1 MNLGKKLFAVC
12 CAIAIVGMVSTP
24 ALAQSGSGT
33 ITGRVMDTTGALIP
47 GVEVSLSS
55 AVGLPGGDRGAF
67 SNESGVY
74 RYTLLVPALYTVTF
88 TLPGFATLIRDEIRL
103 TAGTTVTI
111 DARLEVATVAE
122 TITVTGDTPAVDL
135 ESAQVQTNF
144 DERLLEDIPS
154 GRTLR
159 SLMAAVPGFYARAI
173 DVGGS
178 GTGTGTIGSFRAY
191 GDSGQ
196 NYFLTDGVYTGGHYS
211 DFGAY
216 AEIQIV
222 PAAKGANVPN
232 PGVYFNA
239 VIRGGG
245 NDVHGYVYTDF
256 ENSRMQWTN
265 VTQELRDAGIE
276 GRKFSRYQSFNGE
289 VSGPIWRDRAWFFI
303 SHYDAYNGEPVNGL
317 TNEAGVPVDY
327 YTRLADPTYKFSFQI
342 TDNNKIETMGQ
353 FGWKH
358 QPYRSSNQFRP
369 SEAARDQA
377 SWSVLGNVKLQ
388 SIISPTTSLNVQ
400 FSRWGYWWPS
410 YAQVRDVPLV
420 NDLTTGYT
428 RGSLSENYSKPT
440 RWQWDT
446 TLSVFTD
453 AGQGDHEFKIG
464 WGGWYYHYQNE
475 IQGYATHQQYTYR
488 SNGDE
493 ADPLAGWPEAFA
505 FFVNPER
512 VVVQNTPYRYDE
524 VSNSNNMYINDRW
537 NIVPRFTFTWGIR
550 WDYYDSKYPAQ
561 GNAGIGPYAEAFT
574 IPARDDFDAMS
585 NVVPRLSFV
594 YDLTG
599 DGTLALKGSYGR
611 YYGDPGRGS
620 ASRSNPGNQA
630 SNKTYCA
637 VGRCPDGVPDAA
649 AWGGEIPYIPNEL
662 ALTSTGG
669 ARDRDVIDP
678 LKNNYLDE
686 VTLGLDFQM
695 NADWTGRINV
705 VRKWDRQGRQTL
717 NAALPYEAYT
727 QSIIRTDPT
736 DGKQY
741 EIWSVPRDHPGFGKR
756 VDRLQNFPGAGHNSY
771 LGYEATVNK
780 RMSDDWQI
788 LISGGHAY
796 RQERCTSERFSGFSG
811 YSCGGG
817 MPDTP
822 NEALYDPST
831 RAWEWNFKTMG
842 IYEMPGGLEF
852 SGIWKSQSG
861 QFYGRQVRLRDSNNR
876 TVTIAV
882 DKQKYQ
888 LNTLNLLDLRLNK
901 VFQLSD
907 NHSIEAM
914 FDLYNVLNSS
924 AVVALNLRSGSTFQR
939 PSSIVPGRIMRLGV
953 RWKF

>member
-33 ITGRVMDTTGALIP
+33 ITGRAMDATGALIP
-47 GVEVSLSS
+47 GVEINLSS
-55 AVGLPGGDRGAF
+55 PVGLPGGDRGAF

-74 RYTLLVPALYTVTF
+74 RYNLLVPATYTLTF
-88 TLPGFATLIRDEIRL
+88 TLPGFATLIRDEVRL
-103 TAGTTVTI
+103 TAGTTLTI

-135 ESAQVQTNF
+135 ESAQIQTNF
-144 DERLLEDIPS
+144 DESLLEDIPS
-154 GRTLR
+154 GRNLR
-159 SLMAAVPGFYARAI
+159 SLMAAVPGFYTRAL

-178 GTGTGTIGSFRAY
+178 GVGTGTIGSFRAY

-196 NYFLTDGVYTGGHYS
+196 SYFLTDGVYTGGHYS

-216 AEIQIV
+216 SEIQIV

-245 NDVHGYVYTDF
+245 NDFHGYVYTDYEDDSF
-256 ENSRMQWTN
+256 QWTN
-265 VTQELRDAGIE
+265 VSQELKDQGLE

-289 VSGPIWRDRAWFFI
+289 ISGPILRDRAWFFI

-327 YTRLADPTYKFSFQI
+327 YTRIADPTYKFSFQI
-342 TDNNKIETMGQ
+342 TDNNKLETMGQ

-358 QPYRSSNQFRP
+358 QPYRSANQFRP
-369 SEAARDQA
+369 SESARDQA

-410 YAQVRDVPLV
+410 YAQVRDVPYTQ
-420 NDLTTGYT
+420 DLTTGYV

-464 WGGWYYHYQNE
+464 WGGWYYAYQNE
-475 IQGYATHQQYTYR
+475 IQGYATHQQYIYR
-488 SNGDE
+488 SDGDE

-512 VVVQNTPYRYDE
+512 VTVQNTPYRYDE
-524 VSNSNNMYINDRW
+524 ISNSNSLYINDRW

-574 IPARDDFDAMS
+574 IPARDDFTAMS

-599 DGTLALKGSYGR
+599 NGTLALKASYGR
-611 YYGDPGRGS
+611 YYGDPGRGL
-620 ASRSNPGNQA
+620 ASRTNPGNQS

-637 VGRCPDGVPDAA
+637 IGACPEGVPDEA
-649 AWGGEIPYIPNEL
+649 AWGGEVPYIPDVR

-678 LKNNYLDE
+678 VKNNYLDE

-695 NADWTGRINV
+695 NADWTGRVNV
-705 VRKWDRQGRQTL
+705 VRKWDRQGSQTL

-727 QSIIRTDPT
+727 QSVIQTDPF

-741 EIWSVPRDHPGFGKR
+741 EIWSIPTDYPTFGQR
-756 VDRLQNFPGAGHNSY
+756 IDRYQNYGGHNSY
-771 LGYEATVNK
+771 LGYEVTVNK

-788 LISGGHAY
+788 LISGGHDY
-796 RQERCTSERFSGFSG
+796 RQERCTSESFSSFSG
-811 YSCGGG
+811 YGCGGG
-817 MPDTP
+817 LHDNP
-822 NEALYDPST
+822 NEALYDPSL
-831 RAWEWNFKTMG
+831 RDWEWNFKAMG
-842 IYEMPGGLEF
+842 IYELPGGLDF
-852 SGIWKSQSG
+852 SSIWKSQSG
-861 QFYGRQVRLRDSNNR
+861 QKYGRQVRLRDSNNR

-882 DKQKYQ
+882 DRNKHQ
-888 LNTLNLLDLRLNK
+888 LNTLHLLDIRLAK
-901 VFQLSD
+901 LFQVSD
-907 NHSIEAM
+907 NHSIEAN
-914 FDLYNVLNSS
+914 FDLFNSLNSS
-924 AVVALNLRSGSTFQR
+924 AVVALNLRSGSTYQR
-939 PSSIVPGRIMRLGV
+939 PSSIVPGRIIRLGV